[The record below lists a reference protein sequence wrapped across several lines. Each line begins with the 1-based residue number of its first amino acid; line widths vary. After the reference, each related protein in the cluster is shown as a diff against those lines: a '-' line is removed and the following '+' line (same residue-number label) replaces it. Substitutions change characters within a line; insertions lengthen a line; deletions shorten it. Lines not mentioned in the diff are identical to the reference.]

1 MIRLLIADGHTMF
14 RQALARLLADVDD
27 FAVAAEAQ
35 DDAGVIQALKSR
47 RIDVAVLELALPERG
62 GDCADQ
68 GSQGG
73 SAGGP
78 GADGEPRRAG
88 PLPVACTARRRRR
101 IHHQRRRGRR
111 NGRGH
116 TAPCGRGQVH
126 LPAPSPSGRRST
138 SSAAIS
144 ISPTTCDCRSRE
156 FEVFCLLVAGKRG
169 ADIAGDL
176 SLSEKTVSSHK
187 ASVLRK
193 LNLVGI
199 AELVRYAIKHDL
211 LPS

>member
-1 MIRLLIADGHTMF
+1 MIRLLLADGHTMF
-14 RQALARLLADVDD
+14 RQALARLLADVED
-27 FAVAAEAQ
+27 FGVAVEAQ
-35 DDAGVIQALKSR
+35 DAAGVIQALKSR

-62 GDCADQ
+62 AIALIREAKAVQPAVRALMVSPGVQDPYLLPALH
-68 GSQGG
+68 
-73 SAGGP
+73 A
-78 GADGEPRRAG
+78 GADGYLTKEDAAEEM
-88 PLPVACTARRRRR
+88 V
-101 IHHQRRRGRR
+101 
-111 NGRGH
+111 
-116 TAPCGRGQVH
+116 
-126 LPAPSPSGRRST
+126 
-138 SSAAIS
+138 AAIRRLAAGGKY
-144 ISPTTCDCRSRE
+144 ICRAVAERQAFDFIGSDLYQPDHMRLSHRE

-193 LNLVGI
+193 LNVVGI